1 MAEAP
6 ATRRPRIA
14 PKVRRMPNSRLD
26 AEACRVRALRMV
38 RYLKREHGICLTKK
52 NGQHRAVKPRKK
64 GPRTLT
70 AAQAAGL
77 AKGQAMIRARAD
89 RLRGTGKGKKRK
101 ATAPATTVN
110 IDAAATALM
119 GLGS

>member
-52 NGQHRAVKPRKK
+52 NGRHVAVKPRR
-64 GPRTLT
+64 GHTLT

-77 AKGQAMIRARAD
+77 EKGRAIIRARAD